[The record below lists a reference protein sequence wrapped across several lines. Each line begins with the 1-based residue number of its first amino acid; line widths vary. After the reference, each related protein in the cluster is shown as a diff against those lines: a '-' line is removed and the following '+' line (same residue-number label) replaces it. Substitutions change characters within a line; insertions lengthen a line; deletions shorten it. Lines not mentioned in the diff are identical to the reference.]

1 MKSSGIQKRYAA
13 IKALIQQYVIEDQQT
28 LSDLLDKHYAIK
40 TNQAII
46 SRDLRYLGITKTL
59 VQGKSVYEVPNR
71 DVQLE
76 ILALAIREITHN
88 DYMVVIKTFPSLAD
102 FVGDY
107 LDSFEEHGIL
117 GTLSGENTVF
127 VTPEAKIPI
136 KEFHK
141 TICRITHFKL
151 SKAGV
156 ASA

>member
-40 TNQAII
+40 TNQAIT
-46 SRDLRYLGITKTL
+46 SRDLRHLGITKTL
-59 VQGKSVYEVPNR
+59 IQGKSVYEVPNR

-76 ILALAIREITHN
+76 ILALAIRDISHN
-88 DYMVVIKTFPSLAD
+88 EHMVVIKTFPALAD

-107 LDSFEEHGIL
+107 LDTFEEHGIL
-117 GTLSGENTVF
+117 GTLAGENTVF

-141 TICRITHFKL
+141 TICSITHFKL
-151 SKAGV
+151 SKTGV
-156 ASA
+156 A